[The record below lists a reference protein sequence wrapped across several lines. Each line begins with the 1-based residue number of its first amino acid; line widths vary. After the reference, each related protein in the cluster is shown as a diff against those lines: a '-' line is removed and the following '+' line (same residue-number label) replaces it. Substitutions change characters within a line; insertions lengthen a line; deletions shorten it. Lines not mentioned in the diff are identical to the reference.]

1 MLHQFL
7 RKESRTNSTGSQ
19 GCQICG
25 RSLQEKQSMEIELH
39 QTIEQIE
46 RGNIGLKQMELEAK
60 QKDTEIQRI
69 RSKVEETSK

>member
-1 MLHQFL
+1 
-7 RKESRTNSTGSQ
+7 
-19 GCQICG
+19 
-25 RSLQEKQSMEIELH
+25 MEIELH

-69 RSKVEETSK
+69 RSKVERNSK